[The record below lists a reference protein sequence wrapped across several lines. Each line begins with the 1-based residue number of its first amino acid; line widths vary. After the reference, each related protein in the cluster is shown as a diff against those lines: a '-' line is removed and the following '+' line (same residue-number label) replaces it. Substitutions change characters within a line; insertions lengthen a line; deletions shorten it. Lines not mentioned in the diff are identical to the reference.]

1 MLVKFREMLIN
12 EFYGKIENYPLALA
26 LYQLSWGKGDIPET
40 IIQIQEAGEREYS
53 RYQATDIMELMDML
67 EFFEEV
73 VEVDESSIT
82 RFMEYYREEML
93 RHVLGVAEKEK
104 FLDEKMKRNMK
115 ILYERIKS

>member
-1 MLVKFREMLIN
+1 M
-12 EFYGKIENYPLALA
+12 
-26 LYQLSWGKGDIPET
+26 
-40 IIQIQEAGEREYS
+40 
-53 RYQATDIMELMDML
+53 
-67 EFFEEV
+67 
-73 VEVDESSIT
+73 DESSIT